1 MTLNELK
8 SKVKEFE
15 KRAGFDNT
23 DVKQLLEMF
32 DEELKILNGNLDN
45 KKIVNHE
52 LMDLQVL
59 ILQLANRFDTDLDQE
74 WKKHFEK
81 SKKYLK

>member
-45 KKIVNHE
+45 KKIV
-52 LMDLQVL
+52 
-59 ILQLANRFDTDLDQE
+59 
-74 WKKHFEK
+74 
-81 SKKYLK
+81 